1 MKGAKPT
8 TKLVLGKYAHLQLH
22 RIGLQ
27 GLSTT
32 PKDVEC
38 EINFINN
45 GYN

>member
-22 RIGLQ
+22 L
-27 GLSTT
+27 
-32 PKDVEC
+32 PDVEC